1 MKKVFS
7 ILMATLILLITFQR
21 GLIVIHFK
29 LNQDYIEKNY
39 CVNKTKPKLQCHGQC
54 QLKKEL
60 QKTSDTNLENLSIYK
75 HIELIPLKINI
86 FKIEKIEFR
95 EMLKISFYR
104 EDLFIQNFVKR
115 ILHPPIFLF

>member
-95 EMLKISFYR
+95 EKLKISFYR
-104 EDLFIQNFVKR
+104 EELFIQNFFKR
-115 ILHPPIFLF
+115 ILHHPTFLF

>member
-95 EMLKISFYR
+95 ETLKISFYR
-104 EDLFIQNFVKR
+104 EDLFLQNFVKR
-115 ILHPPIFLF
+115 ILHPPTFLF

>member
-7 ILMATLILLITFQR
+7 ILMATLVLLITFQR

-95 EMLKISFYR
+95 EKLKISFYR

-115 ILHPPIFLF
+115 ILHPPTFLF

>member
-95 EMLKISFYR
+95 ETLKISFYK

-115 ILHPPIFLF
+115 ILHPPTFLF

>member
-60 QKTSDTNLENLSIYK
+60 QKTSYTNLENLSIYK

-95 EMLKISFYR
+95 EKLKISFYR

-115 ILHPPIFLF
+115 ILHPPTFLF

>member
-95 EMLKISFYR
+95 EKLKISFYI

-115 ILHPPIFLF
+115 ILHPPTFLF

>member
-39 CVNKTKPKLQCHGQC
+39 CVNKTKPKLQCHGKC

-95 EMLKISFYR
+95 EKLKISFYR

-115 ILHPPIFLF
+115 ILHPPTFLF

>member
-95 EMLKISFYR
+95 EKLKISFYR

-115 ILHPPIFLF
+115 ILHPPTFLF

>member
-95 EMLKISFYR
+95 ETLKISFYR
-104 EDLFIQNFVKR
+104 EDLFIQNFVKM
-115 ILHPPIFLF
+115 ILHPPTFLF

>member
-39 CVNKTKPKLQCHGQC
+39 CVNKTKPKLQCQGQC

-95 EMLKISFYR
+95 EKLKISFYR

-115 ILHPPIFLF
+115 ILHPPTFLF

>member
-95 EMLKISFYR
+95 ETLKISFYR

>member
-60 QKTSDTNLENLSIYK
+60 QKTSDTNLENLRIYK

-95 EMLKISFYR
+95 ETLKISFYR

-115 ILHPPIFLF
+115 ILHPPTFLF

>member
-86 FKIEKIEFR
+86 FKIEKIATATMKSNHQFT
-95 EMLKISFYR
+95 L
-104 EDLFIQNFVKR
+104 
-115 ILHPPIFLF
+115 

>member
-54 QLKKEL
+54 KLKKEL

-95 EMLKISFYR
+95 EKLKISFYR

-115 ILHPPIFLF
+115 ILHPPTFLF

>member
-95 EMLKISFYR
+95 ETLKISFYR
-104 EDLFIQNFVKR
+104 EVLFIQNFVKR
-115 ILHPPIFLF
+115 ILHPPTFLF

>member
-21 GLIVIHFK
+21 GLVVIHFK

-95 EMLKISFYR
+95 ETLKISFYR

-115 ILHPPIFLF
+115 ILHPPTFLF

>member
-39 CVNKTKPKLQCHGQC
+39 CVNKTKPKLQCNGQC

-95 EMLKISFYR
+95 ETLKISFYR

-115 ILHPPIFLF
+115 ILHPPTFLF

>member
-75 HIELIPLKINI
+75 HIELIPLKMNI

-95 EMLKISFYR
+95 EKLKISFYR

-115 ILHPPIFLF
+115 ILHPPTFLF

>member
-95 EMLKISFYR
+95 ETLKISFYR
-104 EDLFIQNFVKR
+104 EDLFIQNIVKR
-115 ILHPPIFLF
+115 IFHPPTFLF

>member
-95 EMLKISFYR
+95 ETLKISFYR

-115 ILHPPIFLF
+115 ILHPPTFIF

>member
-75 HIELIPLKINI
+75 HIELIPLEINI

-95 EMLKISFYR
+95 ETLKISFYR

-115 ILHPPIFLF
+115 ILHPPTFLF

>member
-60 QKTSDTNLENLSIYK
+60 QKTSDTKLENLSIYK

-95 EMLKISFYR
+95 EKLKISFYR

-115 ILHPPIFLF
+115 ILHPPTFLF

>member
-95 EMLKISFYR
+95 ESLKISFYR

-115 ILHPPIFLF
+115 ILHPPTFLF

>member
-21 GLIVIHFK
+21 GLIVVHFK

-95 EMLKISFYR
+95 ETLKISFYR

-115 ILHPPIFLF
+115 ILHPPTFLF

>member
-86 FKIEKIEFR
+86 FKIQKIEFR
-95 EMLKISFYR
+95 EKLKISFYR

-115 ILHPPIFLF
+115 ILHPPTFLF

>member
-54 QLKKEL
+54 QLKREL

-95 EMLKISFYR
+95 ETLKISFYR

-115 ILHPPIFLF
+115 ILHPPTFLF

>member
-95 EMLKISFYR
+95 ETLKISFYR

-115 ILHPPIFLF
+115 ILHPPTFLF